1 MDYYMYFNVDNIS
14 KRTGVMALILYGY
27 GHSYPDITQNV
38 QKLYK
43 FLKAALWLQGCW
55 ILLSIK

>member
-1 MDYYMYFNVDNIS
+1 MYFNVDNIS